1 VNNEF
6 FNEDSIAPSGWRC
19 SNAVLRYCTVR
30 PIGALWRL
38 TAGVPSLFLTAGAK
52 LPPSWRLARSYPLP
66 DGWSNPPPFWRL
78 ARSYPL
84 PDGWSNPT
92 RSWRLVDYPQQ
103 RRCGL
108 IIFNLFRLTFVSV
121 GENGVILDKIFIFQ
135 LFLFVFIFYEI
146 FFTYIVKYPLVYLLY
161 FLFFFP
167 FENKGVVTIFTKS
180 IFCTFVKKR
189 GVKLDRRCLR
199 LDSAN

>member
-1 VNNEF
+1 MELVEVVCLSSGANLSTRLKWGSRINEIF
-6 FNEDSIAPSGWRC
+6 IVTVFPDYIRKYCFGFPVSPCRKGAMKEFLLCVLSG
-19 SNAVLRYCTVR
+19 
-30 PIGALWRL
+30 
-38 TAGVPSLFLTAGAK
+38 SLLHH
-52 LPPSWRLARSYPLP
+52 
-66 DGWSNPPPFWRL
+66 
-78 ARSYPL
+78 
-84 PDGWSNPT
+84 
-92 RSWRLVDYPQQ
+92 
-103 RRCGL
+103 
-108 IIFNLFRLTFVSV
+108 I

>member
-1 VNNEF
+1 MHSF
-6 FNEDSIAPSGWRC
+6 PHW
-19 SNAVLRYCTVR
+19 
-30 PIGALWRL
+30 
-38 TAGVPSLFLTAGAK
+38 K
-52 LPPSWRLARSYPLP
+52 
-66 DGWSNPPPFWRL
+66 
-78 ARSYPL
+78 
-84 PDGWSNPT
+84 
-92 RSWRLVDYPQQ
+92 
-103 RRCGL
+103 L
-108 IIFNLFRLTFVSV
+108 IIFSWTRTNIAHTNIAHKSMLHIANFLNRMSRCGHIKDYHTFDILKREEQETETIRQWRRSRCDVGNRHRLRKTPRWCPWSPWHHGQWGHI